1 MNLQENI
8 HRIKEVMGLCEQPRP
23 MTDDEIAAKEDFSN
37 SQVQDV
43 VWRIGP
49 VRVSQKGGGIWFAD
63 TKEAS
68 ENFVITMSGQ
78 KQTATPYYINLQNPY
93 FFDKFWRGYI
103 EATSVPNGRE
113 NLMNTL
119 LKQGYD
125 GIIIGEDWWNDSGDE
140 YAVKGKQYVV
150 FNEKNVKP
158 A

>member
-1 MNLQENI
+1 
-8 HRIKEVMGLCEQPRP
+8 MGLYEQPRP

-49 VRVSQKGGGIWFAD
+49 IRVSQKGGGIWFAD
-63 TKEAS
+63 TKVAS
-68 ENFVITMSGQ
+68 ENFVMTMSGQ
-78 KQTATPYYINLQNPY
+78 KQDAIPYHINLQKPY
-93 FFDKFWRGYI
+93 YFDNFWKGYA
-103 EATSVPNGRE
+103 EKTAVPNGRE